1 LDEPLANPTLGPVD
15 GRSAKE
21 LALLLRL
28 HQAVSGQRDCA
39 AVLGA
44 ARKAIEGTT
53 PAERLVVAIADSP
66 DRGDAAGGLDGGSLL
81 AWVIAQRRARA
92 VSSPDE
98 IRDAFPATHRAL
110 LAEQM
115 RSLLALPLES
125 QDRCFGAMAALA
137 STPGA
142 WDDGASRPLFDEIAR
157 TLAAALDNCL
167 EYERV
172 EAMSRELGAL
182 LDVNRAIGR
191 HLGRDELFGALAKCL
206 RSIVPTDRFG
216 IELPIEG
223 DRLQGHLLTPR
234 GAAAEP
240 TRPTV
245 LPALGTACHWVL
257 ENREW
262 LITSSCNEL
271 RERFPVT
278 HEVMQKE
285 RMESLC
291 ALPLVTAERA
301 RGVLFFMAGRAGA
314 YAHLRRGLLEQVASA
329 VAVALDDCLAHEEVA
344 TLRDRLAAE
353 NVYLQEE
360 IAQEH
365 NFHEIIGRSA
375 ALREVLSRVEVVAP
389 TPATVLVL
397 GETGTG
403 KELVARAIHDR
414 STRRE
419 RPLVKVNCAAITAGL
434 VESELFGHVK
444 GAFTGA
450 GGERVG
456 RFELADGGTIFLD
469 EIGELPLDTQ
479 AKLLRVLQEREFEPV
494 GSSETRKVDV
504 RLIAATNRD
513 LARAVEEGRFRSDLY
528 FRLNVVPITVPPLR
542 ERRED
547 VPLLLLAFAD
557 RYARELGKRI
567 ERISPE
573 TLRRASAYAWPGNV
587 RELSNFV
594 ERAVV
599 LAGGPVLE
607 IEPELMPEPTP
618 ERAVPEPR
626 ASAQEAAT
634 LDGALRRHLEGVLA
648 ETGWVIDGPH
658 GAARL
663 LGLRPSTLRS
673 RLQKLGIRRPG
684 S

>member
-1 LDEPLANPTLGPVD
+1 
-15 GRSAKE
+15 
-21 LALLLRL
+21 
-28 HQAVSGQRDCA
+28 
-39 AVLGA
+39 
-44 ARKAIEGTT
+44 
-53 PAERLVVAIADSP
+53 
-66 DRGDAAGGLDGGSLL
+66 
-81 AWVIAQRRARA
+81 
-92 VSSPDE
+92 
-98 IRDAFPATHRAL
+98 
-110 LAEQM
+110 
-115 RSLLALPLES
+115 
-125 QDRCFGAMAALA
+125 
-137 STPGA
+137 
-142 WDDGASRPLFDEIAR
+142 
-157 TLAAALDNCL
+157 
-167 EYERV
+167 
-172 EAMSRELGAL
+172 
-182 LDVNRAIGR
+182 
-191 HLGRDELFGALAKCL
+191 
-206 RSIVPTDRFG
+206 
-216 IELPIEG
+216 
-223 DRLQGHLLTPR
+223 
-234 GAAAEP
+234 
-240 TRPTV
+240 
-245 LPALGTACHWVL
+245 
-257 ENREW
+257 
-262 LITSSCNEL
+262 
-271 RERFPVT
+271 
-278 HEVMQKE
+278 
-285 RMESLC
+285 
-291 ALPLVTAERA
+291 
-301 RGVLFFMAGRAGA
+301 
-314 YAHLRRGLLEQVASA
+314 
-329 VAVALDDCLAHEEVA
+329 
-344 TLRDRLAAE
+344 
-353 NVYLQEE
+353 
-360 IAQEH
+360 
-365 NFHEIIGRSA
+365 
-375 ALREVLSRVEVVAP
+375 
-389 TPATVLVL
+389 
-397 GETGTG
+397 
-403 KELVARAIHDR
+403 
-414 STRRE
+414 
-419 RPLVKVNCAAITAGL
+419 
-434 VESELFGHVK
+434 VK